1 MPKIGTGKSSE
12 ILLVKPEAGAG
23 FQFRVEVSCHFD
35 GKSMGQS
42 FPIIGKSFS
51 LYLGNRT
58 SKTVLKSGYSAGKAF
73 STARPRVWSM
83 HC

>member
-1 MPKIGTGKSSE
+1 MPKIGTGKFNE
-12 ILLVKPEAGAG
+12 ILLLKPEAGQRI
-23 FQFRVEVSCHFD
+23 QFGVEVYCHFD

-51 LYLGNRT
+51 LYPGNRT